1 MISKGV
7 KNMNRNLDGVYFK
20 VKREGKWVNVCFS
33 DMTEAEMNEVMQ
45 NRDVKWLKSLC
56 VILGNTIKDIGE
68 QFDISC
74 K

>member
-1 MISKGV
+1 
-7 KNMNRNLDGVYFK
+7 MNRNLDGVYFK
-20 VKREGKWVNVCFS
+20 VKREGKWANVCFS

-68 QFDISC
+68 QFDVSC

>member
-1 MISKGV
+1 
-7 KNMNRNLDGVYFK
+7 MNRNLDGVYFK